1 MNLLSELLEILAVA
15 PWRLSGV
22 RKSRAILLLTLPQE
36 AGGGGA
42 QAVCTPEAVEE
53 VSREIAVHGRY
64 PAGHCGERSSA
75 NFITWPWPTATPPT
89 GGLEYAKQ
97 LLQKSLSEAEAA
109 RVIKQVTQQ
118 VQTTPFSFL
127 QKAESENLLTFIQ
140 DEHPQTIALILAHL
154 PPQKASE
161 ILVGLPS
168 QKQIEVVKRVAN
180 MEQTNPEVIKEVER
194 GLEHRL
200 SDIVSQTFE
209 KAGGVDSVAEILNL
223 ADRSTEK
230 GIMEGLEAEDPD
242 LVEQIRRLMFV
253 FEDILLVNDKGIQS
267 VLKEVDN
274 EELALALKTAS
285 QELKDKIFK
294 NMSERAA
301 QLIAEDMQYMGPVR
315 VSDVESAQ
323 QKIVDVVRRDWK
335 TAAKSSSRA
344 RRRKGNGRV
353 KCAFRVRPRIRSGS
367 HRQNGFDQASS
378 LTRRR
383 LNSAVPQCPFPRD
396 GVLIKSQNAPPD
408 RSSRFSI
415 DATWKLQ
422 AQAAVAAR
430 LSGAGGTPMV
440 MAAEGGRRDPK
451 AAYAR
456 RA

>member
-1 MNLLSELLEILAVA
+1 MASSD
-15 PWRLSGV
+15 LSGV
-22 RKSRAILLLTLPQE
+22 RKAAVLLLTLTQDE
-36 AGGGGA
+36 AA
-42 QAVCTPEAVEE
+42 EILKRLPAESVEE
-53 VSREIAVHGRY
+53 VSREIASLGDISLHTRKDVF
-64 PAGHCGERSSA
+64 GEFYNQALA
-75 NFITWPWPTATPPT
+75 NQYVTE
-89 GGLEYAKQ
+89 GGLEYARQ
-97 LLQKSLSEAEAA
+97 LLQKSLSDKDAE

-154 PPQKASE
+154 PSQKASE

-209 KAGGVDSVAEILNL
+209 KAGGVDTVAEILNL

-285 QELKDKIFK
+285 EELRQKIFK

-301 QLIAEDMQYMGPVR
+301 QLISEDMQYMGPVR

-323 QKIVDVVRRDWK
+323 QKIVDIVRRLED
-335 TAAKSSSRA
+335 AGEIIIA
-344 RRRKGNGRV
+344 GR
-353 KCAFRVRPRIRSGS
+353 
-367 HRQNGFDQASS
+367 
-378 LTRRR
+378 
-383 LNSAVPQCPFPRD
+383 
-396 GVLIKSQNAPPD
+396 
-408 RSSRFSI
+408 
-415 DATWKLQ
+415 
-422 AQAAVAAR
+422 
-430 LSGAGGTPMV
+430 GGEKEMDV
-440 MAAEGGRRDPK
+440 
-451 AAYAR
+451 
-456 RA
+456 